1 MWQNWVSNPVAR
13 VHTVIHSTVVLSIRA
28 GLLVKIEPNA
38 SALLCFQ
45 GNLCTKSLKIL
56 EPSESFFFLGGGEPS
71 ESFEMYL
78 IPKLTAVHIYL

>member
-1 MWQNWVSNPVAR
+1 MAELGFKPSGYR
-13 VHTVIHSTVVLSIRA
+13 VHIVSYSAVDCIRA
-28 GLLVKIEPNA
+28 GQLVRIEPNA

-56 EPSESFFFLGGGEPS
+56 EPSESFG
-71 ESFEMYL
+71 MYL